1 MDENCGTGLKLGT
14 RKESILPI
22 SITLW
27 ARYTRHP
34 NAPYI
39 CRFGYVTDEYRTHIF
54 TVMWLNR
61 RIYGAAKVKP
71 NSPYIHRF
79 LAQTNEYN
87 LTFIGFGI
95 DEYNSN
101 IFIGTDEFKTP
112 MNESLFP
119 IVYIVRRDG
128 MGPIRRLCTLT
139 C

>member
-54 TVMWLNR
+54 MVMWLNR

-101 IFIGTDEFKTP
+101 IFIGTDEFKNT
-112 MNESLFP
+112 NE
-119 IVYIVRRDG
+119 
-128 MGPIRRLCTLT
+128 
-139 C
+139 